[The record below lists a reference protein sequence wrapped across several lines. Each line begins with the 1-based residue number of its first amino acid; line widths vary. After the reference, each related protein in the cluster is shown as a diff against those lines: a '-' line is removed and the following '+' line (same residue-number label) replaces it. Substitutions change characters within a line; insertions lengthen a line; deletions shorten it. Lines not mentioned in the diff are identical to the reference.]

1 MSDIF
6 FRGAHSDY
14 EILPAVP
21 VSLSEGEPA
30 MLSTIII
37 GKEGTNFVR
46 ACEAIHGLLA
56 QGPLAPDDRDLI
68 EFSGIELLSK
78 LMPT

>member
-1 MSDIF
+1 
-6 FRGAHSDY
+6 
-14 EILPAVP
+14 
-21 VSLSEGEPA
+21 
-30 MLSTIII
+30 MLSTIM

-78 LMPT
+78 LMPI